1 MSIAPRTVGGALFP
15 LEAWTPGLRRRVER
29 IAYRAL
35 AGVGNP
41 AREYAEDG
49 ECAWH
54 LRRQMTEAE
63 DAGIVDQRKLL
74 ARAAP

>member
-1 MSIAPRTVGGALFP
+1 VGGALFP
-15 LEAWTPGLRRRVER
+15 VSAWTPGLRRRVER

-41 AREYAEDG
+41 AREVAQDG
-49 ECAWH
+49 QYAWH

-63 DAGIVDQRKLL
+63 DAGIVDPRKLL
-74 ARAAP
+74 ARGAA